1 MIFMS
6 EKIISISYWICLI
19 SQKNCREIDDLYS
32 ASIKFLSLCL
42 LCPFSE
48 YQPSLKDKRLKR
60 LNNIWSTLSET
71 VRVWSTLDY
80 KKSVLAR
87 CLIFPVDC
95 SIDRRREFKIQIV
108 RSISWLGLIL
118 EFCNRRLGE
127 TGQFAYISFKGRE
140 RNILVSKGQLES
152 ETQSHTDN
160 VAWQCQLWYLP
171 NWRCL
176 AQTIQIRN

>member
-6 EKIISISYWICLI
+6 EKILSKSYWICLI